1 MPLYNVSFQCED
13 CGVEHPLLL
22 TVYLVETVDRKAS
35 IADLFRGRALP
46 PQVAAL
52 RNRRALCLK
61 TGKRLSLDKDDKLLL
76 SRATL
81 SG

>member
-1 MPLYNVSFQCED
+1 MPLYNVSFQCDD

-22 TVYLVETVDRKAS
+22 SVYLVESMAGKAS
-35 IADLFRGRALP
+35 IAHLFRGRGLP
-46 PQVAAL
+46 PQIAAL
-52 RNRRALCLK
+52 RNREALCLK

-76 SRATL
+76 SRASP